1 MFIDKWDK
9 MPEKKRTGQENRLRK
24 AAQRFYKMKKKP
36 QYLSTVFM
44 YHINK
49 FIIKKFVGEG
59 AYPYEYWKE
68 MGYFHRRPF

>member
-24 AAQRFYKMKKKP
+24 AARRFYKMKKKP
-36 QYLSTVFM
+36 PYLSTVFM